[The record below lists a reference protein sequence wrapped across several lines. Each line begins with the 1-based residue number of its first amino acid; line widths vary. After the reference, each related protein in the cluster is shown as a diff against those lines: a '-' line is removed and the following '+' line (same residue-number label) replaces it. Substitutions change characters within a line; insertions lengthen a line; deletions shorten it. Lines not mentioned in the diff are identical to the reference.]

1 MKLYQL
7 RHTVFI
13 CTALS
18 FSTPFD
24 VLARHKKKSKP
35 ISNALQKSIA
45 KDDAPKTI
53 RIDYN
58 NTDLSIII
66 NQLAALKQINIMLPS
81 GGVKEKITFSLDK
94 KVSLDQAWNLL
105 QTILDAAEYTMI
117 PKNNILTITKN
128 SKEKEIGR
136 EPLEI
141 YVNTP
146 YKDLPDSDMVIR
158 YIHYLTNIKVTD
170 DATNEVSTL
179 LNELLPKSSSSFIT
193 DAVANALII
202 AARARDIK
210 AVMEIISR
218 LDQPGFEEKMEII
231 PLQFSECGIIAALF
245 NENILKATQPFQPY
259 NIKAPQKSD
268 VSYFEKDTRI
278 MADER
283 TNSLIVVGRSQAV
296 DRIRDFIKAYLDV
309 PADSGRSVLHVYEL
323 RYLEAEKFEPVLRQI
338 TQSSRAAGTGQSRA
352 GGAKGATERYFDGV
366 IIKADTFA
374 GKNEAAG
381 ASPIIGS
388 NKLIIAARD
397 DDWERIKKL
406 IQELD
411 VPQRQVFLEIL
422 VADLT
427 IDDQRTLGAILR
439 NPANIPL
446 PGQMDF
452 QAGHL
457 SPGILLNTFET
468 PAPQTAGYI
477 ENDGNPVASDLLRN
491 TLDSSGNRVDG
502 GSAAITGL
510 LPGGTTAVSFADAD
524 GKVWSLLNVLKLF
537 GHSKIL
543 THPHIIAVHN
553 KKATVTVGNNRLLPD
568 AVTGNINPTI
578 ANKEIEASLKVNMTP
593 RISTGEMVNIE
604 IDIDIN
610 EFLPGA
616 GNDRTTRKVFTNANV
631 QNGGVLAIGG
641 LVKTNEQASAN
652 ETPILSKIPIIGWF
666 FKNKKNEV
674 LKNNLTVFICPTI
687 IEPSLR
693 NGIAQYTK
701 DYIALTKEYAKDNNL
716 FADLRDPITRWFFSA
731 GTQMEQQSISEFFVK
746 NETYD
751 EKGDRAQYFATPARK
766 TVPTPAESLSSE
778 SQEQKADYSSNM
790 ETAYNSQADAQKL
803 KKLLENDTNPFTVH
817 EDPVH
822 IAT

>member
-1 MKLYQL
+1 MKRYQL
-7 RHTVFI
+7 RYTVFI

-18 FSTPFD
+18 FIASHD
-24 VLARHKKKSKP
+24 ISARHKKKPKHV
-35 ISNALQKSIA
+35 SNALQKSIE
-45 KDDAPKTI
+45 KSDAPQTVT
-53 RIDYN
+53 IDYN
-58 NTDLSIII
+58 NTDLSTII
-66 NQLAALKQINIMLPS
+66 NQLAALKQINILLPS
-81 GGVKEKITFSLDK
+81 GGIKEKITFSLDK
-94 KVSLDQAWNLL
+94 KVSVDQAWNLL

-117 PKNNILTITKN
+117 PKNNILTITK
-128 SKEKEIGR
+128 SAKEKEIGR

-146 YKDLPDSDMVIR
+146 YKELPDSDMVIR

-170 DATNEVSTL
+170 DTSNEVSTL
-179 LNELLPKSSSSFIT
+179 LNELLPKATSSFIT

-231 PLQFSECGIIAALF
+231 PLQFSECSILASLF
-245 NENILKATQPFQPY
+245 NDNILKTTQSFQPY

-296 DRIRDFIKAYLDV
+296 DRIREFIKAYLDV

-323 RYLEAEKFEPVLRQI
+323 RYLEAESFEKVLTRI
-338 TQSSRAAGTGQSRA
+338 VDSSKGGGTGQSRA
-352 GGAKGATERYFDGV
+352 GDAKGGTERYFDGV
-366 IIKADTFA
+366 IIKADSFTS
-374 GKNEAAG
+374 KNEAAG
-381 ASPIIGS
+381 ASVINGS

-411 VPQRQVFLEIL
+411 VPQRQVFIEIL
-422 VADLT
+422 IADLT
-427 IDDQRTLGAILR
+427 IDDQRALGAIFR

-446 PGQMDF
+446 PAQMDF

-457 SPGILLNTFET
+457 RPGILTNTYET
-468 PAPQTAGYI
+468 PPPQTAGYI
-477 ENDGNPVASDLLRN
+477 ENDGNPVASDLMRN

-502 GSAAITGL
+502 GSESIAAL
-510 LPGGTTAVSFADAD
+510 LPGGTTALALCDDD
-524 GKVWSLLNVLKLF
+524 GKAWSLLNVLKLF

-610 EFLPGA
+610 EFLPGP
-616 GNDRTTRKVFTNANV
+616 GNDRSTRKVITNANV

-641 LVKTNEQASAN
+641 LVRTNEQASAN
-652 ETPILSKIPIIGWF
+652 ETPILSRIPIIGWF
-666 FKNKKNEV
+666 FKNKKNET
-674 LKNNLTVFICPTI
+674 LQNNLTVFICPTI
-687 IEPSLR
+687 IEPSVR
-693 NGIAQYTK
+693 SGIAQYTK

-716 FADLRDPITRWFFSA
+716 FGDLRDPITHWFFSSGA
-731 GTQMEQQSISEFFVK
+731 QTEEASIMQFFAK
-746 NETYD
+746 NQTYD
-751 EKGDRAQYFATPARK
+751 EKGDRTKPFMTPAKDR
-766 TVPTPAESLSSE
+766 VPTPPESRINNRG
-778 SQEQKADYSSNM
+778 QVNTPVV
-790 ETAYNSQADAQKL
+790 ETAYNNQADAQKL
-803 KKLLENDTNPFTVH
+803 KELLENDSNPFVH